1 MSCCAVSCYAVL
13 CCAML
18 CYAVPCHNV
27 MFPALPCPAVLCH
40 AMPLYCAVLC
50 SCDACAVKLLLRR
63 QGWRTCAV
71 LCCAVLCCAMLM
83 LCMCSENSLL
93 ETRTAHLLSLRELLL
108 VGPFCCPHLLII
120 LLNPHLCK
128 MRVSELCTLIRH
140 AHLHAIQ
147 SNKVT
152 QAASDARPSHLQV
165 KKCSTAKKI

>member
-1 MSCCAVSCYAVL
+1 MAHLCCAVL
-13 CCAML
+13 CCA
-18 CYAVPCHNV
+18 
-27 MFPALPCPAVLCH
+27 VLC
-40 AMPLYCAVLC
+40 
-50 SCDACAVKLLLRR
+50 
-63 QGWRTCAV
+63 CAV

-83 LCMCSENSLL
+83 LCMCSENSLV

-108 VGPFCCPHLLII
+108 VGHFCCPHLLII

-147 SNKVT
+147 SDKVT